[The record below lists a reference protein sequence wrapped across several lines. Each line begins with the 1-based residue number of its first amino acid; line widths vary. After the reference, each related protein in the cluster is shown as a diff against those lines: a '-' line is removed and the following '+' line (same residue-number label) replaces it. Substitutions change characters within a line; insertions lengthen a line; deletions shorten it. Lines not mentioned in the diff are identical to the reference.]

1 MRKSSPFRFV
11 AVMVF
16 HYIADGRSDE
26 PLYDDFYVRKTLR
39 KQGNDMEV
47 RTRTGTVDIYEGA
60 RFAEMA
66 IAGCPFLGMCVME
79 ALSEPDVSVRS
90 DGYRYYTWKARDV
103 STGEVTVYGV
113 SEETTAYAPKLYP
126 MDSPLVVAWLE
137 RLDDAASEAMKKKR
151 KSDESDVREEVCRKE
166 TDGEQ
171 TDGHAAGG
179 VEKTIGRT
187 AQPSATAHAADGG
200 EGRDIGC
207 GIAVT
212 TSGKSFTLIN
222 RTTGKRRE
230 FVSENGQVLMDDS
243 EIDLESI
250 HRRFEHCWCADEKHA
265 RYRFGLYCGF
275 EDGMCALSWTI
286 YPDGRYFSD
295 DGGFGADDN
304 GEENVYCIIN
314 TDMEVV
320 VPFRP
325 MDDVREELRRAAQ
338 HTHRDNRCRD
348 DNGTS
353 VD

>member
-1 MRKSSPFRFV
+1 
-11 AVMVF
+11 MVF

-137 RLDDAASEAMKKKR
+137 RLDDATSEAMKEKR
-151 KSDESDVREEVCRKE
+151 KSDESDVREEACRKE
-166 TDGEQ
+166 TDVEQ
-171 TDGHAAGG
+171 TDGQAAGG
-179 VEKTIGRT
+179 VEKTIDRT

-275 EDGMCALSWTI
+275 EDGLCALSWTI

>member
-1 MRKSSPFRFV
+1 
-11 AVMVF
+11 
-16 HYIADGRSDE
+16 
-26 PLYDDFYVRKTLR
+26 
-39 KQGNDMEV
+39 MEV

-103 STGEVTVYGV
+103 RTGDVTVYGV

-137 RLDDAASEAMKKKR
+137 RLDDAASEAMKEKR
-151 KSDESDVREEVCRKE
+151 KSDESDVREEACRKE
-166 TDGEQ
+166 NDVEE

-179 VEKTIGRT
+179 VEKTIDRT
-187 AQPSATAHAADGG
+187 TPPSVTAHAADGG

-275 EDGMCALSWTI
+275 EDGLCALSWTI

-325 MDDVREELRRAAQ
+325 MDDVREELRRAVW

-353 VD
+353 VG

>member
-1 MRKSSPFRFV
+1 
-11 AVMVF
+11 
-16 HYIADGRSDE
+16 
-26 PLYDDFYVRKTLR
+26 
-39 KQGNDMEV
+39 MEV

-137 RLDDAASEAMKKKR
+137 RLDDAASEATKEKR
-151 KSDESDVREEVCRKE
+151 KSDESDVREEACRKE
-166 TDGEQ
+166 TDVEQ

-179 VEKTIGRT
+179 VEKTIDRT

-200 EGRDIGC
+200 EWRDIGC

-230 FVSENGQVLMDDS
+230 FVSESGQVLMDDS

-275 EDGMCALSWTI
+275 EDGLCALSWTI

-325 MDDVREELRRAAQ
+325 MDDVREKLRRAAQ

>member
-1 MRKSSPFRFV
+1 
-11 AVMVF
+11 
-16 HYIADGRSDE
+16 
-26 PLYDDFYVRKTLR
+26 
-39 KQGNDMEV
+39 MEV

-137 RLDDAASEAMKKKR
+137 RLDDAASEAMKEKR
-151 KSDESDVREEVCRKE
+151 KSDESDVREEACRKE
-166 TDGEQ
+166 TDVEQ

-179 VEKTIGRT
+179 VEKTIDRT
-187 AQPSATAHAADGG
+187 APLSVTAHAADGG

-250 HRRFEHCWCADEKHA
+250 HRRFEHCRCADEKHA

-275 EDGMCALSWTI
+275 EDGLCALSWTI
-286 YPDGRYFSD
+286 YPDGRYFAD

-325 MDDVREELRRAAQ
+325 MADVREELRRAAL

-353 VD
+353 VG

>member
-1 MRKSSPFRFV
+1 
-11 AVMVF
+11 MVF

-103 STGEVTVYGV
+103 RTGEVTVYGV

-137 RLDDAASEAMKKKR
+137 RLDDAASEATKEKR
-151 KSDESDVREEVCRKE
+151 KSDESDVREEACRKE
-166 TDGEQ
+166 TDVEQ

-179 VEKTIGRT
+179 VEKTIDRT

-275 EDGMCALSWTI
+275 EDGLCALSWTI

-325 MDDVREELRRAAQ
+325 MADVREELRRAAL

>member
-1 MRKSSPFRFV
+1 
-11 AVMVF
+11 MVF

-137 RLDDAASEAMKKKR
+137 RLDDAATEATKENR
-151 KSDESDVREEVCRKE
+151 RSDESDVREEACRKE
-166 TDGEQ
+166 TDVEQ

-179 VEKTIGRT
+179 VKKTIDRT
-187 AQPSATAHAADGG
+187 APLSVTAHAADGG

-275 EDGMCALSWTI
+275 EDGLCALSWTI

-325 MDDVREELRRAAQ
+325 MADVREELRRAAL

>member
-1 MRKSSPFRFV
+1 
-11 AVMVF
+11 MVF

-137 RLDDAASEAMKKKR
+137 RLDDAASEAMKEKR
-151 KSDESDVREEVCRKE
+151 KSDESDVREEACRKE
-166 TDGEQ
+166 NDVEETDGQ
-171 TDGHAAGG
+171 AAGG
-179 VEKTIGRT
+179 VEKTIDRT
-187 AQPSATAHAADGG
+187 TPPSATAHAADGG

-275 EDGMCALSWTI
+275 EDGLCALSWTI

-325 MDDVREELRRAAQ
+325 MADVREELRRAAQ

>member
-1 MRKSSPFRFV
+1 
-11 AVMVF
+11 
-16 HYIADGRSDE
+16 
-26 PLYDDFYVRKTLR
+26 
-39 KQGNDMEV
+39 MEV

-103 STGEVTVYGV
+103 RTGEVMVYGV

-137 RLDDAASEAMKKKR
+137 RLDDAATEAMKENR
-151 KSDESDVREEVCRKE
+151 RSDVSDVREEVCRKE

-286 YPDGRYFSD
+286 Y
-295 DGGFGADDN
+295 
-304 GEENVYCIIN
+304 
-314 TDMEVV
+314 
-320 VPFRP
+320 
-325 MDDVREELRRAAQ
+325 RR
-338 HTHRDNRCRD
+338 TVFCR
-348 DNGTS
+348 
-353 VD
+353 

>member
-1 MRKSSPFRFV
+1 MKENR
-11 AVMVF
+11 
-16 HYIADGRSDE
+16 RSD
-26 PLYDDFYVRKTLR
+26 V
-39 KQGNDMEV
+39 
-47 RTRTGTVDIYEGA
+47 
-60 RFAEMA
+60 
-66 IAGCPFLGMCVME
+66 
-79 ALSEPDVSVRS
+79 
-90 DGYRYYTWKARDV
+90 
-103 STGEVTVYGV
+103 
-113 SEETTAYAPKLYP
+113 
-126 MDSPLVVAWLE
+126 
-137 RLDDAASEAMKKKR
+137 
-151 KSDESDVREEVCRKE
+151 SDVREEVCRKE

-286 YPDGRYFSD
+286 YPDGRYFAD

-325 MDDVREELRRAAQ
+325 MADVREELRRAAQ

-353 VD
+353 VG